1 MIEIKDLSLNFAGG
15 FLDAEDESTKVL
27 DNLSLEIPEGC
38 IFGFLGSNG
47 AGKSTLMR
55 LMCGI
60 YRPDKGSVKIDG
72 EDVYDNPS
80 AKSKIFFVN
89 DETVQYSALTV
100 KELGKYYKNYYADF
114 SDDTYERL
122 IKSLDLPQNKK
133 LSAFSKGMK
142 RQAIVAAALA
152 CRTKYIMLD
161 EAFDGLDPT
170 MRKIIKQLI
179 VDEILDR
186 RATLIVSSHNV
197 TEISELC
204 DRAMLIHKG
213 KLIFADDID
222 EVKSGFAKI
231 QIALKDGL
239 FIREKAEQAGIEV
252 MDFKSIGKVC
262 TIIARG
268 GREDILA
275 KLAVFSPVVL
285 ELVPLTLEEI
295 FIYEMEVRGYGNI
308 IDKD

>member
-1 MIEIKDLSLNFAGG
+1 
-15 FLDAEDESTKVL
+15 
-27 DNLSLEIPEGC
+27 
-38 IFGFLGSNG
+38 
-47 AGKSTLMR
+47 MR

-295 FIYEMEVRGYGNI
+295 FIYEMEVI
-308 IDKD
+308 KI